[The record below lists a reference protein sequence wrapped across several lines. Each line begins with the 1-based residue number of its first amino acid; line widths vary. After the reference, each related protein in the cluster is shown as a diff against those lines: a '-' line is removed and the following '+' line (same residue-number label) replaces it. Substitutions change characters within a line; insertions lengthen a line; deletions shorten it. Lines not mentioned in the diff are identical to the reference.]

1 MINFKQLM
9 FDKNLNQS
17 DLAKIWGISQSLVSK
32 VIRGERGVPE
42 YYITKLKEQF
52 GEDVIKNY
60 TLNSDAFAPISH
72 PADVTVI
79 DPEVVEEI
87 REEIEAIE
95 SIPIIPEN
103 VTTRPNLDIR
113 EYIEESGGE
122 LEHIN
127 PSQMLKHADM
137 AEKIVSTSML
147 PTLQPEDII
156 FVRFLQDK
164 MKIVDGHTY
173 YIDSKNHP
181 TMVRQVKFED
191 DSKLRLIAQNR
202 QFGDII
208 MDRTDI
214 LNIAVIVGL
223 LRMNFSDQYSQL
235 EALRTK
241 KDAQIDKMLDM
252 MKTQSEQQDK
262 LINYIT
268 KTK

>member
-1 MINFKQLM
+1 MLNLKQLAK
-9 FDKNLNQS
+9 DRWLKQS
-17 DLAKIWGISQSLVSK
+17 DIADILGVTQSRVSELMNRPERIRPEIVDKLRAHFGDSVVDAYMIEHLSPQTHVADIS
-32 VIRGERGVPE
+32 I
-42 YYITKLKEQF
+42 
-52 GEDVIKNY
+52 
-60 TLNSDAFAPISH
+60 LNPQ
-72 PADVTVI
+72 
-79 DPEVVEEI
+79 VVEEI

-173 YIDSKNHP
+173 YIDSKNRP
-181 TMVRQVKFED
+181 TMVRQVKLEEGNRI
-191 DSKLRLIAQNR
+191 RLIAQNR
-202 QFGDII
+202 QFGDIV
-208 MDRTDI
+208 MDRADI

-241 KDAQIDKMLDM
+241 KDAQIDKMLSM
-252 MKTQSEQQDK
+252 MEEKEKQQSK
-262 LINYIT
+262 LIDFIT
-268 KTK
+268 K

>member
-1 MINFKQLM
+1 MLNLKQLAK
-9 FDKNLNQS
+9 DRWLKQS
-17 DLAKIWGISQSLVSK
+17 DIADILGVTQSRVSELMNRPER
-32 VIRGERGVPE
+32 IRPE
-42 YYITKLKEQF
+42 ILDKLRAHF
-52 GEDVIKNY
+52 GDSVVDAYMIEHLSPQTHVADTPI
-60 TLNSDAFAPISH
+60 LN
-72 PADVTVI
+72 PA
-79 DPEVVEEI
+79 VVEEI
-87 REEIEAIE
+87 KEEVEAAE
-95 SIPIIPEN
+95 SIPILPEV
-103 VTTRPNLDIR
+103 VTTKPNLDIR
-113 EYIEESGGE
+113 EYIAESGGE

-127 PSQMLKHADM
+127 PSQMLQHADM

-191 DSKLRLIAQNR
+191 ANKLRLIAQNR

-208 MDRTDI
+208 MERSDI

-241 KDAQIDKMLDM
+241 KDSQIDKMLDM

>member
-1 MINFKQLM
+1 MLNLKQLAK
-9 FDKNLNQS
+9 DRWLKQS
-17 DLAKIWGISQSLVSK
+17 DIADILGVTQSRVSELMNRPERIRPEIVDKLRAHFGDSVVDAYMIEHLGPQTHVADIS
-32 VIRGERGVPE
+32 I
-42 YYITKLKEQF
+42 
-52 GEDVIKNY
+52 
-60 TLNSDAFAPISH
+60 LN
-72 PADVTVI
+72 PA
-79 DPEVVEEI
+79 VVEEI
-87 REEIEAIE
+87 KEEIEAIE

-173 YIDSKNHP
+173 YIDSKNRP
-181 TMVRQVKFED
+181 TMVRQVKVEEGNRI
-191 DSKLRLIAQNR
+191 RLIAQNR
-202 QFGDII
+202 QFGDIV
-208 MDRTDI
+208 MDRADI

-241 KDAQIDKMLDM
+241 KDAQIDKMLSM
-252 MKTQSEQQDK
+252 MEEKEKQQSK
-262 LINYIT
+262 LIDFIT
-268 KTK
+268 K

>member
-1 MINFKQLM
+1 MLNLKQLAK
-9 FDKNLNQS
+9 DRWLKQS
-17 DLAKIWGISQSLVSK
+17 DIADILGVTQSRVSELMNRPERIRPEIVDKLRAHFGDSVVDAYMIEHLGPQTHVADIS
-32 VIRGERGVPE
+32 I
-42 YYITKLKEQF
+42 
-52 GEDVIKNY
+52 
-60 TLNSDAFAPISH
+60 LN
-72 PADVTVI
+72 PA
-79 DPEVVEEI
+79 VVEEI
-87 REEIEAIE
+87 KEEIEAIE

-173 YIDSKNHP
+173 YIDSKNRP
-181 TMVRQVKFED
+181 TMVRQIKIEENNKV
-191 DSKLRLIAQNR
+191 RLIAQNR
-202 QFGDII
+202 QFGDIV
-208 MDRTDI
+208 MDRSDI

-241 KDAQIDKMLDM
+241 KEAQIDKMLSM
-252 MKTQSEQQDK
+252 MEEKEKQQSK
-262 LINYIT
+262 LIDFIT
-268 KTK
+268 KE

>member
-1 MINFKQLM
+1 MVNIKSLM
-9 FDKNLNQS
+9 FDKSITQREMASIMGCTQS
-17 DLAKIWGISQSLVSK
+17 EVSFFATGKRRLGIRHIDALIK
-32 VIRGERGVPE
+32 H
-42 YYITKLKEQF
+42 F
-52 GEDVIKNY
+52 GDDVINQYKMSGDSVKPHSQVADI
-60 TLNSDAFAPISH
+60 TILNPQ
-72 PADVTVI
+72 
-79 DPEVVEEI
+79 VVEEI
-87 REEIEAIE
+87 KEEVEAAE
-95 SIPIIPEN
+95 SIPIVPEN

-173 YIDSKNHP
+173 YIDSKNRP
-181 TMVRQVKFED
+181 TMVRQVKLEEGNRI
-191 DSKLRLIAQNR
+191 RLLAQNR
-202 QFGDII
+202 QFGDIV
-208 MDRTDI
+208 MDRADI

-241 KDAQIDKMLDM
+241 KDAQIDKMLSM
-252 MKTQSEQQDK
+252 MEEKEKQQSK
-262 LINYIT
+262 LIDFIT
-268 KTK
+268 K

>member
-1 MINFKQLM
+1 MLNLKQLAK
-9 FDKNLNQS
+9 DRWLKQS
-17 DLAKIWGISQSLVSK
+17 DIADILGVTQSRVSELMNRPERIRPEIVDKLRAHFGDSVVDAYMIEHLSPQTHVADIS
-32 VIRGERGVPE
+32 I
-42 YYITKLKEQF
+42 
-52 GEDVIKNY
+52 
-60 TLNSDAFAPISH
+60 LN
-72 PADVTVI
+72 PA
-79 DPEVVEEI
+79 VVEEI
-87 REEIEAIE
+87 KEEIEAIE

-173 YIDSKNHP
+173 YIDSKNRP
-181 TMVRQVKFED
+181 TMVRQI
-191 DSKLRLIAQNR
+191 KLEENNKVRLIAQNR
-202 QFGDII
+202 QFGDIV
-208 MDRTDI
+208 MDRADI

-241 KDAQIDKMLDM
+241 KDAQIDKMLSM
-252 MKTQSEQQDK
+252 MEEKEKQQSK
-262 LINYIT
+262 LIDFIT
-268 KTK
+268 K

>member
-1 MINFKQLM
+1 MIDIKAIM
-9 FDKNLNQS
+9 FDNSLSQRQMAEIMQTTQS
-17 DLAKIWGISQSLVSK
+17 EISQMANGRRRL
-32 VIRGERGVPE
+32 
-42 YYITKLKEQF
+42 LKKHIDRLIDYF
-52 GEDVIKNY
+52 GEETINQY
-60 TLNSDAFAPISH
+60 TREDNITPPTTHLADITILNPQ
-72 PADVTVI
+72 
-79 DPEVVEEI
+79 VVEEI
-87 REEIEAIE
+87 KEEIEAIE
-95 SIPIIPEN
+95 SIPILPEN

-173 YIDSKNHP
+173 YIDSKNRP
-181 TMVRQVKFED
+181 TMVRQI
-191 DSKLRLIAQNR
+191 KLEENNKVRLIAQNR
-202 QFGDII
+202 QFGDIV
-208 MDRTDI
+208 MDRADI

-241 KDAQIDKMLDM
+241 KEAQIDKMLSM
-252 MKTQSEQQDK
+252 MEEKEKQQSK
-262 LINYIT
+262 LIDYIT
-268 KTK
+268 K